1 MGYLTLYRKY
11 RPKQFE
17 EIKGQEHIIKTLVNS
32 LKEKRVSH
40 AYLFSGPRGTGKTTT
55 ARIFAKGLNC
65 EKGITPYPC
74 DKCKNCVSIMNG
86 THMDVIEIDA
96 ASNRGIDEIRN
107 LKERV
112 NLSPSMGR
120 YRVFIID
127 EVHMLTQEAF
137 NALLKTLEEPPPHA
151 VFILATTDPQ
161 KVPNTILSRCI
172 RFNFKRIGIKD
183 LMETAREIFLKEGVE
198 AEEDVIRK
206 VAEASYGS
214 LRDLLS
220 ILEQLIL
227 YSGDKINLK
236 DLKELLGETEETW
249 LKKFYTSMRNGDD
262 ATVLSLIGNVIDS
275 GKEVKQILLD
285 LINYGRKLL
294 MAKVFGEDVEEA
306 KYFRRTELVSIIES
320 FMEIL
325 PELRYSDYPRLLLE
339 IKSEK
344 LILKL
349 FTRERTFETKP
360 VIEKEKVE
368 KIEREETSF
377 MWEEF
382 LNMIKK
388 KDEPLYMLIR
398 PAKFKGIEGSA
409 IKVEFP
415 YNYKFHRDKTEEK
428 IDTLKNILKELGL
441 RDFELIFTL
450 EDEETFKKKEEELLN
465 LPEVKRVLKYFK
477 GKIKKIEDSFEED

>member
-249 LKKFYTSMRNGDD
+249 LKKCYTSMRNGDD

-325 PELRYSDYPRLLLE
+325 PELRY
-339 IKSEK
+339 
-344 LILKL
+344 
-349 FTRERTFETKP
+349 
-360 VIEKEKVE
+360 
-368 KIEREETSF
+368 
-377 MWEEF
+377 
-382 LNMIKK
+382 
-388 KDEPLYMLIR
+388 
-398 PAKFKGIEGSA
+398 
-409 IKVEFP
+409 
-415 YNYKFHRDKTEEK
+415 
-428 IDTLKNILKELGL
+428 
-441 RDFELIFTL
+441 
-450 EDEETFKKKEEELLN
+450 
-465 LPEVKRVLKYFK
+465 
-477 GKIKKIEDSFEED
+477 

>member
-74 DKCKNCVSIMNG
+74 DKCKNCISIMNG

-151 VFILATTDPQ
+151 VFVLATTDPQ

-183 LMETAREIFLKEGVE
+183 LMETTREIFLKEGVE

-349 FTRERTFETKP
+349 FARERTFETKP
-360 VIEKEKVE
+360 VIEKEKIE
-368 KIEREETSF
+368 KTEREETSF
-377 MWEEF
+377 VWEEF

-428 IDTLKNILKELGL
+428 IDTLKSILKELGL

-450 EDEETFKKKEEELLN
+450 EDEETFKKKEEELLT

>member
-74 DKCKNCVSIMNG
+74 DKCKNCISIMNG

-107 LKERV
+107 LKERI

-172 RFNFKRIGIKD
+172 RFNFKRIGIKN
-183 LMETAREIFLKEGVE
+183 LMETAREILSKEGVE

-227 YSGDKINLK
+227 YSGDRITLK
-236 DLKELLGETEETW
+236 DLKELLGETEESW

-294 MAKVFGEDVEEA
+294 MAKVFGKDMEEA
-306 KYFRRTELVSIIES
+306 KYFRRSELVSIIEN
-320 FMEIL
+320 FMDIL

-339 IKSEK
+339 IKIEK

-349 FTRERTFETKP
+349 FARERTFKIKP
-360 VIEKEKVE
+360 TLEKEKVE
-368 KIEREETSF
+368 KTEKEETSF
-377 MWEEF
+377 VWEEF
-382 LNMIKK
+382 LSMIKK
-388 KDEPLYMLIR
+388 KDEPLYMLMR

-428 IDTLKNILKELGL
+428 METLKEILKELGL
-441 RDFELIFTL
+441 RDFELVFSL
-450 EDEETFKKKEEELLN
+450 EEEESYRKKEEELLN
-465 LPEVKRVLKYFK
+465 LPEVKKVLKYFK